1 MAITVEQRTAIIEL
15 VVGMFG
21 AAPGANVLSDLVA
34 AYEAGNSI
42 KQIAANLAKSDQFKS
57 IFPTFMTNGE
67 FAAKVVD
74 QLVGSEVVAAE
85 KAAAVTLLTAQLNSG
100 KSRSD
105 VFADAIS
112 ALNAVTST
120 NAAWGNAAVAFDN
133 KVAAAV
139 YYSVDKQLSGSSL
152 AGLQAV
158 VSSVTSSAASL
169 NAAKAAADAAAAPA
183 PAPVQTFT
191 LTADATS
198 VNEGSSALFTLTT
211 TNVSAGAQYSYAI
224 SGVSAT
230 DVTGGSLTGTVTIGA
245 DGKALIPVSLV
256 ADSSTEGAETLTVTV
271 AGRAASVTVADTSL
285 TPAPT
290 PRVMALST
298 GVDTG
303 SGYTGA
309 ATNDIFNAS
318 LSGAIATLNNLD
330 ALDGGEGTDT
340 LNVELNGVVVTPVA
354 LTSIEQINITST
366 AANSNLDLTNSTG
379 LTGITSSASAGSL
392 TLSNIQSTATAVTI
406 SNSTQAHTIN
416 FAAAA
421 VAGAADSVSVSLNNV
436 TADPL
441 LTIGA
446 GVETLA
452 LNVAGT
458 NDVDTAFAGA
468 VTVVGAG
475 TLTLT
480 AAADAV
486 LGATTVDASLNSGG
500 ITVAMSNA
508 AHTVTGGSGAD
519 NITGATG
526 TANRLTGNGG
536 NDTITAGSGNDTV
549 SGGDGN
555 DSIVSGAGVDN
566 LDGGAGNDTF
576 NMGTAGDLAAAG
588 TDTIIGGD
596 GTDTLRTTSADAIAY
611 TTPATRTISGIENL
625 TLADA
630 LEGALTVANIDTAI
644 TTVSIAGSGAGGA
657 ADSIV
662 GPAGTLTVNL
672 SAALASALTVT
683 DTGTATTD
691 VLNIVN
697 TAAATNVGAAQ
708 NLTITQYETVNIN
721 GSGTGAATA
730 QTLGTIGVTA
740 DTGGTTAVNFTG
752 SNAYTVQA
760 ITAASISAAGLTGTA
775 TFTMG
780 AAPVGATNVTGSA
793 NADTLLGSA
802 TATTISGGGGI
813 DNITGGAAADSISGD
828 AGNDVIVGNGG
839 NDTLSGGDG
848 DDNITGNTGND
859 SILGGAGNDT
869 IATNTG
875 ADTVDGGDGNDGIT
889 SLSTTTSTLMGGAGN
904 DTITNISGGNLN
916 ISGGDGDDTIVRTNV
931 LSLTDTISGGEGGT
945 DILSINQADVA
956 RIAAGTFAQITTF
969 VNNLSGIDR
978 LTVSDALNAQTL
990 DVSMFDSVGF
1000 VTLSG
1005 TTAGGG
1011 AETVANLV
1019 DNSTVVMTAANAGD
1033 LVLNYATTTGAQT
1046 LNLELASAA
1055 GFNAGTITAAGIET
1069 INLFSNDT
1077 DVTTGGNA
1085 TDTIVLTAAA
1095 ATSLVITGDS
1105 ATLALT
1111 LTGSTALTSV
1121 NASAYGG
1128 AVTTTLVA
1136 SGTTYNGAVG
1146 VDNVTGS
1153 AGADSIS
1160 GNNGNDVL
1168 SGAAGADTIDGGA
1181 GDDQI
1186 TGGAGADV
1194 IDGGTGTNTL
1204 IASGGDANTG
1214 PSTISGVVVNLSAAN
1229 ISYANIFATTGA
1241 YLSGALTGGVDAGR
1255 VGYLFNGESALNIA
1269 TLDTVSN
1276 IQNVTGGTGAD
1287 YIVGSA
1293 VANTITGGAGADTIT
1308 GGAGAD
1314 TFVMVAADVGDRI
1327 TDFAVAADI
1336 IDWNT
1341 ALLSIDGLVT
1351 TPTGY
1356 QAAAAGTAIAATTT
1370 VFELTGVTTG
1380 GTAANL
1386 VAALAATATNA
1397 AIDAADTLLFVNY
1410 LTAGGAQI
1418 WQFVD
1423 GDGANVD
1430 AAELTLVATLTGVAA
1445 DAMVA
1450 ANFI

>member
-34 AYEAGNSI
+34 AYEAGSSI

-303 SGYTGA
+303 AGYTGA

-526 TANRLTGNGG
+526 TANRLFGGDGNNTIVGGTGADSITAGTGNDQITTGGGADTVDAGAGNDNVTGGAGAERITLGEGNNTVTAGAGADSITAGTGNDRFIFAAAGDLTVADTIAAGTGTDTLVVTKDDILTNAALADTADLRALVAGMADFETVEISNAIGAGDVTVNVDRLGANINRVDLTAANAGAATITLNAGANTLNLNVAGVALGGALTVQDVGTATTDSLTVVNANANNSDRFGGALANVLGFETLNINTGATAVATVQTTGAMALTADGTNTAATINVTGANVLTLGAVTTTGTGLLSINASGMTAQVAGTTTITVTAPVTTGGTVNITGSAGQDVLNGDANDRNTIDGGAGVDTINGGTAADSLTGGDG
-536 NDTITAGSGNDTV
+536 NDTIATGGGNDTV
-549 SGGDGN
+549 SGGAGT
-555 DSIVSGAGVDN
+555 DSIT
-566 LDGGAGNDTF
+566 GGAGNEVL
-576 NMGTAGDLAAAG
+576 AGNDG
-588 TDTIIGGD
+588 NDTII
-596 GTDTLRTTSADAIAY
+596 S
-611 TTPATRTISGIENL
+611 
-625 TLADA
+625 
-630 LEGALTVANIDTAI
+630 
-644 TTVSIAGSGAGGA
+644 
-657 ADSIV
+657 
-662 GPAGTLTVNL
+662 
-672 SAALASALTVT
+672 
-683 DTGTATTD
+683 
-691 VLNIVN
+691 
-697 TAAATNVGAAQ
+697 
-708 NLTITQYETVNIN
+708 
-721 GSGTGAATA
+721 
-730 QTLGTIGVTA
+730 
-740 DTGGTTAVNFTG
+740 
-752 SNAYTVQA
+752 
-760 ITAASISAAGLTGTA
+760 
-775 TFTMG
+775 
-780 AAPVGATNVTGSA
+780 
-793 NADTLLGSA
+793 
-802 TATTISGGGGI
+802 
-813 DNITGGAAADSISGD
+813 
-828 AGNDVIVGNGG
+828 
-839 NDTLSGGDG
+839 
-848 DDNITGNTGND
+848 
-859 SILGGAGNDT
+859 GAGND
-869 IATNTG
+869 N
-875 ADTVDGGDGNDGIT
+875 
-889 SLSTTTSTLMGGAGN
+889 
-904 DTITNISGGNLN
+904 
-916 ISGGDGDDTIVRTNV
+916 
-931 LSLTDTISGGEGGT
+931 
-945 DILSINQADVA
+945 
-956 RIAAGTFAQITTF
+956 
-969 VNNLSGIDR
+969 
-978 LTVSDALNAQTL
+978 
-990 DVSMFDSVGF
+990 
-1000 VTLSG
+1000 
-1005 TTAGGG
+1005 
-1011 AETVANLV
+1011 
-1019 DNSTVVMTAANAGD
+1019 
-1033 LVLNYATTTGAQT
+1033 
-1046 LNLELASAA
+1046 
-1055 GFNAGTITAAGIET
+1055 
-1069 INLFSNDT
+1069 
-1077 DVTTGGNA
+1077 
-1085 TDTIVLTAAA
+1085 
-1095 ATSLVITGDS
+1095 
-1105 ATLALT
+1105 
-1111 LTGSTALTSV
+1111 
-1121 NASAYGG
+1121 
-1128 AVTTTLVA
+1128 
-1136 SGTTYNGAVG
+1136 
-1146 VDNVTGS
+1146 
-1153 AGADSIS
+1153 
-1160 GNNGNDVL
+1160 
-1168 SGAAGADTIDGGA
+1168 IDGGA
-1181 GDDQI
+1181 GDDIVTVDVNLTSADTVVGGEGTDTLVIGQAVTAADASQTSGFEVLRATATVTQDLFNLVLGNSLTTVAFTADAAMTFTNAAATTNTVTFGVATTNANSDVVFDRLI
-1186 TGGAGADV
+1186 DNTTNSLTINRSVDAAMDSDDVTVADEETVTIDTTATTAGRAFVIDQLVAGDLTSLTITGNGTVNIGTLTAAALATVNASAITGTVVLGDDANTSAVAMSVTTGTGAATVTGGTGNDTMTAGSGAVVFSGANGNDVLTGGAGADSL
-1194 IDGGTGTNTL
+1194 IGGAGNDNL
-1204 IASGGDANTG
+1204 SGGDAAD
-1214 PSTISGVVVNLSAAN
+1214 SL
-1229 ISYANIFATTGA
+1229 
-1241 YLSGALTGGVDAGR
+1241 LGGGGND
-1255 VGYLFNGESALNIA
+1255 
-1269 TLDTVSN
+1269 TL
-1276 IQNVTGGTGAD
+1276 
-1287 YIVGSA
+1287 
-1293 VANTITGGAGADTIT
+1293 TGGAGADRFQFTLPTDGTDVISDFT
-1308 GGAGAD
+1308 RGTDLIEIAD
-1314 TFVMVAADVGDRI
+1314 A
-1327 TDFAVAADI
+1327 I
-1336 IDWNT
+1336 IN
-1341 ALLSIDGLVT
+1341 
-1351 TPTGY
+1351 P
-1356 QAAAAGTAIAATTT
+1356 
-1370 VFELTGVTTG
+1370 
-1380 GTAANL
+1380 
-1386 VAALAATATNA
+1386 AATANGA
-1397 AIDAADTLLFVNY
+1397 AYAAGDYETGRASVADIVAGDTLHIVELS
-1410 LTAGGAQI
+1410 TAQSTAQL
-1418 WQFVD
+1418 QTVVA
-1423 GDGANVD
+1423 GVAD
-1430 AAELTLVATLTGVAA
+1430 AIVVVFNSTTSRGEMWYDNDWSTAAGRVQLATFDNIVTLTGITDLTEAS
-1445 DAMVA
+1445 
-1450 ANFI
+1450 FINIA